1 MVVIVSDEH
10 SSTPLQKQKL
20 GETTFTNGGGI
31 LPPSKDEECQL
42 NWKNYWNSNFPVT
55 FVKKEEKSWLR
66 KPW

>member
-1 MVVIVSDEH
+1 MTLPPCMLALVWFYGKIIMVVIVSDEH

-42 NWKNYWNSNFPVT
+42 N
-55 FVKKEEKSWLR
+55 
-66 KPW
+66 